1 MTDASMAAR
10 FAESDFRVG
19 RVINRSVAVLSR
31 NLLPFFLVT
40 VIAYLP
46 LILLE
51 RAQAMAAS
59 RDVALFVILGGV
71 SFVLLIL
78 FSMLSQAVILQ
89 AAFQDMRRQPVN
101 LTESFKIG
109 LRRFLP
115 VIGLAFL
122 MGLLLMLGFML
133 LIVPGFILY
142 SMWFVGL
149 PVCVVERLGPWKSL
163 KRSAELTKGHRWK
176 VFGLLILLM
185 IIGAVVGGLV
195 ELGLVALG
203 GDIVALIGKLIIN
216 AIWAAFSS
224 VVVAVTYHDLR
235 VAKEGI
241 DIEQIAAVFD

>member
-1 MTDASMAAR
+1 MTDTSMAAR

>member
-1 MTDASMAAR
+1 MAAR